1 MKENDLIKVNIPKR
15 IKDNFKILCQI
26 KGITMT
32 QMLTTIII
40 DLCDQ
45 YAEDI
50 EEIRQKRI

>member
-1 MKENDLIKVNIPKR
+1 MKENDLVKVNIPKR
-15 IKDNFKILCQI
+15 IKENFKILCQI